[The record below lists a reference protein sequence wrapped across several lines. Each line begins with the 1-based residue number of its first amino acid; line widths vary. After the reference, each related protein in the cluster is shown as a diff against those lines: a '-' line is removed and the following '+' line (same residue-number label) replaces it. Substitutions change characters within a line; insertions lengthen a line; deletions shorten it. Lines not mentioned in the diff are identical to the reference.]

1 MNVLVV
7 SGNIGRDAEVR
18 NAGGT
23 SVAGFSLAVKSGYG
37 DKAQT
42 VWVDCSLWGKQ
53 AESGLVQ
60 YLKKGQFVVVTGELG
75 TREHEGKTYVTL
87 RVNNVTLGGKQD
99 AQKSAQGQQRSKA
112 ISNSHSSA
120 NSKTAMLR
128 LVAGCR
134 DRSSRCSSRKV
145 AIRTLTS
152 KSRLPPLGF
161 SIAQFLTA
169 CNYGA
174 LRPIFIDLAISMT
187 YL

>member
-1 MNVLVV
+1 MNVFTA

-75 TREHEGKTYVTL
+75 TREHEGKTYITL

-99 AQKSAQGQQRSKA
+99 AQKSVQGQQAQQQGYQQQPQQRPQQ
-112 ISNSHSSA
+112 NSY
-120 NSKTAMLR
+120 
-128 LVAGCR
+128 
-134 DRSSRCSSRKV
+134 
-145 AIRTLTS
+145 
-152 KSRLPPLGF
+152 
-161 SIAQFLTA
+161 AQA
-169 CNYGA
+169 SGGMQ
-174 LRPIFIDLAISMT
+174 RPQQQMQGGYQDFDERIPF
-187 YL
+187 

>member
-1 MNVLVV
+1 MNVFTA

-87 RVNNVTLGGKQD
+87 RVSNVTLGGKQD
-99 AQKSAQGQQRSKA
+99 AQKSSQGQQQGYQQQSQQRQQQNAYAQASGGMQRPQQQPQGGYQEFDEQIPFAPVGLQHRS
-112 ISNSHSSA
+112 ILNC
-120 NSKTAMLR
+120 M
-128 LVAGCR
+128 
-134 DRSSRCSSRKV
+134 
-145 AIRTLTS
+145 
-152 KSRLPPLGF
+152 
-161 SIAQFLTA
+161 
-169 CNYGA
+169 
-174 LRPIFIDLAISMT
+174 
-187 YL
+187 

>member
-1 MNVLVV
+1 MNVYTA

-42 VWVDCSLWGKQ
+42 VWVDCSIWGKQ

-87 RVNNVTLGGKQD
+87 RVNNVTLGGKQG
-99 AQKSAQGQQRSKA
+99 AQKSAQGQQQQQGYQQPQQQHQQQNGYAQASGGMQRPQQQPQGGYQDFDDTIPFAPIGLQYRS
-112 ISNSHSSA
+112 ILNC
-120 NSKTAMLR
+120 M
-128 LVAGCR
+128 
-134 DRSSRCSSRKV
+134 
-145 AIRTLTS
+145 
-152 KSRLPPLGF
+152 
-161 SIAQFLTA
+161 
-169 CNYGA
+169 
-174 LRPIFIDLAISMT
+174 
-187 YL
+187 

>member
-42 VWVDCSLWGKQ
+42 VWVDCSIWGKQ

-87 RVNNVTLGGKQD
+87 RISNVTLGGKQD
-99 AQKSAQGQQRSKA
+99 AQKSSQGQQQGYQQPQQQRPQQNGYAQASGGMQRPQQQMQQHPQGGYQEFDDKIPFAPIGLQYRS
-112 ISNSHSSA
+112 IINC
-120 NSKTAMLR
+120 M
-128 LVAGCR
+128 
-134 DRSSRCSSRKV
+134 
-145 AIRTLTS
+145 
-152 KSRLPPLGF
+152 
-161 SIAQFLTA
+161 
-169 CNYGA
+169 
-174 LRPIFIDLAISMT
+174 
-187 YL
+187 

>member
-87 RVNNVTLGGKQD
+87 RVSNVTLGGKQD
-99 AQKSAQGQQRSKA
+99 SQKTAQGQQQQGYQQQPQQRPQQNAYGQDSGEMQRPQQQPQGGYQDFDEQIPFA
-112 ISNSHSSA
+112 PRWASASLNS
-120 NSKTAMLR
+120 
-128 LVAGCR
+128 
-134 DRSSRCSSRKV
+134 
-145 AIRTLTS
+145 
-152 KSRLPPLGF
+152 
-161 SIAQFLTA
+161 
-169 CNYGA
+169 
-174 LRPIFIDLAISMT
+174 
-187 YL
+187 

>member
-1 MNVLVV
+1 MNVFTA

-42 VWVDCSLWGKQ
+42 VWVDCSIWGKQ

-99 AQKSAQGQQRSKA
+99 AQKSAQGQQQQQGYQQPQQQQPQQNGYAQASGGMQRPQQQMQQPQGGYQDFDERIPFAPVWLQYRS
-112 ISNSHSSA
+112 ILNC
-120 NSKTAMLR
+120 M
-128 LVAGCR
+128 
-134 DRSSRCSSRKV
+134 
-145 AIRTLTS
+145 
-152 KSRLPPLGF
+152 
-161 SIAQFLTA
+161 
-169 CNYGA
+169 
-174 LRPIFIDLAISMT
+174 
-187 YL
+187 

>member
-1 MNVLVV
+1 MNVFTA

-75 TREHEGKTYVTL
+75 TREHEGKTYITL

-99 AQKSAQGQQRSKA
+99 AQKSAQGQQMQQQGYQQQPQQHQQQNGYAQASGGIQRQQQQPQGGY
-112 ISNSHSSA
+112 H
-120 NSKTAMLR
+120 R
-128 LVAGCR
+128 
-134 DRSSRCSSRKV
+134 
-145 AIRTLTS
+145 
-152 KSRLPPLGF
+152 PPNQPQG
-161 SIAQFLTA
+161 
-169 CNYGA
+169 GA
-174 LRPIFIDLAISMT
+174 PQYNTPPQDFDDD
-187 YL
+187 

>member
-1 MNVLVV
+1 MNVFTA

-23 SVAGFSLAVKSGYG
+23 PVAGFSLAVKSGYG

-87 RVNNVTLGGKQD
+87 RVSNVTLGGKQD
-99 AQKSAQGQQRSKA
+99 MQKSAQGQQQQQGYQQPQQRPQQQMRQPQGGYQEFDDTIPFAPIGLQHRS
-112 ISNSHSSA
+112 ILNC
-120 NSKTAMLR
+120 M
-128 LVAGCR
+128 
-134 DRSSRCSSRKV
+134 
-145 AIRTLTS
+145 
-152 KSRLPPLGF
+152 
-161 SIAQFLTA
+161 
-169 CNYGA
+169 
-174 LRPIFIDLAISMT
+174 
-187 YL
+187 

>member
-1 MNVLVV
+1 MNVFTA

-99 AQKSAQGQQRSKA
+99 AQKTAQGQQQQQGYQQPQQQQRQPQ
-112 ISNSHSSA
+112 N
-120 NSKTAMLR
+120 
-128 LVAGCR
+128 GY
-134 DRSSRCSSRKV
+134 
-145 AIRTLTS
+145 
-152 KSRLPPLGF
+152 
-161 SIAQFLTA
+161 AQA
-169 CNYGA
+169 SGGMP
-174 LRPIFIDLAISMT
+174 RPQQQMQQPQGGYQEFDEQIPF
-187 YL
+187 

>member
-1 MNVLVV
+1 MNVFTA

-75 TREHEGKTYVTL
+75 TREHEGKTYITL

-99 AQKSAQGQQRSKA
+99 AQKSAQGQQMQQQGYQQQQQQRPQQ
-112 ISNSHSSA
+112 NSY
-120 NSKTAMLR
+120 
-128 LVAGCR
+128 
-134 DRSSRCSSRKV
+134 
-145 AIRTLTS
+145 
-152 KSRLPPLGF
+152 
-161 SIAQFLTA
+161 AQA
-169 CNYGA
+169 SGGMQ
-174 LRPIFIDLAISMT
+174 RPQQQPQGGYQDFDERIPF
-187 YL
+187 

>member
-1 MNVLVV
+1 MNVFTA

-37 DKAQT
+37 DKSQT

-87 RVNNVTLGGKQD
+87 RVSNVTLGGKQD
-99 AQKSAQGQQRSKA
+99 AQKSSQGQQQGYQQQPQQHQQQNGYAQASGGMQRQQQQPQGGYQRP
-112 ISNSHSSA
+112 SNQPQGGA
-120 NSKTAMLR
+120 PQYNT
-128 LVAGCR
+128 
-134 DRSSRCSSRKV
+134 
-145 AIRTLTS
+145 
-152 KSRLPPLGF
+152 PPQDF
-161 SIAQFLTA
+161 
-169 CNYGA
+169 
-174 LRPIFIDLAISMT
+174 DDD
-187 YL
+187 

>member
-1 MNVLVV
+1 MNVFTA

-87 RVNNVTLGGKQD
+87 RVNNVTLGGKQG
-99 AQKSAQGQQRSKA
+99 AQKSAQGQQPQQGYQQQPQQRQQQ
-112 ISNSHSSA
+112 N
-120 NSKTAMLR
+120 
-128 LVAGCR
+128 GY
-134 DRSSRCSSRKV
+134 
-145 AIRTLTS
+145 
-152 KSRLPPLGF
+152 
-161 SIAQFLTA
+161 AQA
-169 CNYGA
+169 SGGMQ
-174 LRPIFIDLAISMT
+174 RPQQQMQQQMQQPQGGYQDFDEQIPF
-187 YL
+187 

>member
-1 MNVLVV
+1 MNVFTA

-99 AQKSAQGQQRSKA
+99 SQKSVQGQQQQQRQQQ
-112 ISNSHSSA
+112 N
-120 NSKTAMLR
+120 
-128 LVAGCR
+128 GY
-134 DRSSRCSSRKV
+134 
-145 AIRTLTS
+145 
-152 KSRLPPLGF
+152 
-161 SIAQFLTA
+161 AQA
-169 CNYGA
+169 SGGMQ
-174 LRPIFIDLAISMT
+174 RPQQQPQAPAFDDDIPW
-187 YL
+187 

>member
-1 MNVLVV
+1 MNVFTA

-87 RVNNVTLGGKQD
+87 RVSNVTLGGKQD
-99 AQKSAQGQQRSKA
+99 AQKSAQGQQMQQQGYQQQPQQRPQQNGYAQASGGMQRPQQQPQGGYQRP
-112 ISNSHSSA
+112 SNQPQGGA
-120 NSKTAMLR
+120 PQYNT
-128 LVAGCR
+128 
-134 DRSSRCSSRKV
+134 
-145 AIRTLTS
+145 
-152 KSRLPPLGF
+152 PPQDF
-161 SIAQFLTA
+161 
-169 CNYGA
+169 
-174 LRPIFIDLAISMT
+174 DDD
-187 YL
+187 

>member
-1 MNVLVV
+1 MNVFTA

-87 RVNNVTLGGKQD
+87 RVSNVTLGGKQD
-99 AQKSAQGQQRSKA
+99 MQKSAQGQQPQQGYQQQPQQRPQQNSYAQASGGMQRPQQQPQGGYQDFDQDIPFAPVWLQYRS
-112 ISNSHSSA
+112 IMNC
-120 NSKTAMLR
+120 M
-128 LVAGCR
+128 
-134 DRSSRCSSRKV
+134 
-145 AIRTLTS
+145 
-152 KSRLPPLGF
+152 
-161 SIAQFLTA
+161 
-169 CNYGA
+169 
-174 LRPIFIDLAISMT
+174 
-187 YL
+187 

>member
-1 MNVLVV
+1 MNVFTA

-99 AQKSAQGQQRSKA
+99 SQKSAQGQQQQQRQQQNGYAQASGGMQRPQQPQQQSQPVYNEPPMDFDDDIPFA
-112 ISNSHSSA
+112 PIGLQYHSIL
-120 NSKTAMLR
+120 NCM
-128 LVAGCR
+128 
-134 DRSSRCSSRKV
+134 
-145 AIRTLTS
+145 
-152 KSRLPPLGF
+152 
-161 SIAQFLTA
+161 
-169 CNYGA
+169 
-174 LRPIFIDLAISMT
+174 
-187 YL
+187 

>member
-1 MNVLVV
+1 MNVFTA

-87 RVNNVTLGGKQD
+87 RVSNVTLGGKQD
-99 AQKSAQGQQRSKA
+99 SQKTAQGQQQQGYQQQPQQRPQQNGYAQASGGMQRPQQQMQQPQGGYQDFDEQIPFAPVGLQHRS
-112 ISNSHSSA
+112 ILNC
-120 NSKTAMLR
+120 M
-128 LVAGCR
+128 
-134 DRSSRCSSRKV
+134 
-145 AIRTLTS
+145 
-152 KSRLPPLGF
+152 
-161 SIAQFLTA
+161 
-169 CNYGA
+169 
-174 LRPIFIDLAISMT
+174 
-187 YL
+187 

>member
-1 MNVLVV
+1 MNVFTA

-42 VWVDCSLWGKQ
+42 VWVDCSIWGKQ

-99 AQKSAQGQQRSKA
+99 AQKSAQGQQQQPQQQQRQPQ
-112 ISNSHSSA
+112 N
-120 NSKTAMLR
+120 
-128 LVAGCR
+128 GY
-134 DRSSRCSSRKV
+134 
-145 AIRTLTS
+145 
-152 KSRLPPLGF
+152 
-161 SIAQFLTA
+161 AQA
-169 CNYGA
+169 SGGMP
-174 LRPIFIDLAISMT
+174 RPQQQMQQPQGGYQEFDEQIPF
-187 YL
+187 

>member
-1 MNVLVV
+1 MNVFTA
-7 SGNIGRDAEVR
+7 SGNIGRDAEVG

-87 RVNNVTLGGKQD
+87 RVSNVTLGGKQD
-99 AQKSAQGQQRSKA
+99 AQKSSQGQQQGYQQQPQQRQQQNAYAQASGGMQRPQQQMQQQPVY
-112 ISNSHSSA
+112 NE
-120 NSKTAMLR
+120 
-128 LVAGCR
+128 
-134 DRSSRCSSRKV
+134 
-145 AIRTLTS
+145 
-152 KSRLPPLGF
+152 PPMDF
-161 SIAQFLTA
+161 DQDIPF
-169 CNYGA
+169 
-174 LRPIFIDLAISMT
+174 
-187 YL
+187 

>member
-1 MNVLVV
+1 MNVFTA

-42 VWVDCSLWGKQ
+42 VWVDCSIWGKQ

-75 TREHEGKTYVTL
+75 AREHEGKTYVTL

-99 AQKSAQGQQRSKA
+99 AQKSAQGQQQQTQQPQQRQQQ
-112 ISNSHSSA
+112 N
-120 NSKTAMLR
+120 
-128 LVAGCR
+128 GY
-134 DRSSRCSSRKV
+134 
-145 AIRTLTS
+145 
-152 KSRLPPLGF
+152 
-161 SIAQFLTA
+161 AQA
-169 CNYGA
+169 SGGMQ
-174 LRPIFIDLAISMT
+174 RPQQQPQAPAFDDDIPW
-187 YL
+187 

>member
-1 MNVLVV
+1 MNVFTA

-99 AQKSAQGQQRSKA
+99 SQKSVQGQQQQQRQQQNGYAQASGGMQRPQQQMQNTQGGYQDFDQDIPFAPIGLQYRS
-112 ISNSHSSA
+112 ILNC
-120 NSKTAMLR
+120 M
-128 LVAGCR
+128 
-134 DRSSRCSSRKV
+134 
-145 AIRTLTS
+145 
-152 KSRLPPLGF
+152 
-161 SIAQFLTA
+161 
-169 CNYGA
+169 
-174 LRPIFIDLAISMT
+174 
-187 YL
+187 

>member
-1 MNVLVV
+1 MNVFTA

-75 TREHEGKTYVTL
+75 TREHEGKTYITL

-99 AQKSAQGQQRSKA
+99 AQKSAQGQQMQQQGYQQSQQQRPQQNGYAQASGGMQRPQQQPQGGYQDFDQDIPFAPVWLQYRS
-112 ISNSHSSA
+112 ILNC
-120 NSKTAMLR
+120 M
-128 LVAGCR
+128 
-134 DRSSRCSSRKV
+134 
-145 AIRTLTS
+145 
-152 KSRLPPLGF
+152 
-161 SIAQFLTA
+161 
-169 CNYGA
+169 
-174 LRPIFIDLAISMT
+174 
-187 YL
+187 

>member
-1 MNVLVV
+1 MNVFTA

-18 NAGGT
+18 SAGGT

-75 TREHEGKTYVTL
+75 TREHEGKTYITL

-99 AQKSAQGQQRSKA
+99 AQKSAQGQQMQQQGYQQQQQQRPQQ
-112 ISNSHSSA
+112 N
-120 NSKTAMLR
+120 
-128 LVAGCR
+128 GY
-134 DRSSRCSSRKV
+134 
-145 AIRTLTS
+145 
-152 KSRLPPLGF
+152 
-161 SIAQFLTA
+161 AQA
-169 CNYGA
+169 SGGMQ
-174 LRPIFIDLAISMT
+174 RPQQQPQGGYQDFDERIPF
-187 YL
+187 

>member
-1 MNVLVV
+1 MNVFTA

-42 VWVDCSLWGKQ
+42 VWVDCSIWGKQ

-99 AQKSAQGQQRSKA
+99 AQKTAQGQQQQGYQQPQQQQRQQQNGYAHASGG
-112 ISNSHSSA
+112 
-120 NSKTAMLR
+120 M
-128 LVAGCR
+128 
-134 DRSSRCSSRKV
+134 
-145 AIRTLTS
+145 
-152 KSRLPPLGF
+152 
-161 SIAQFLTA
+161 Q
-169 CNYGA
+169 
-174 LRPIFIDLAISMT
+174 RPQQQTQQQQGGYQDFDEQIPF
-187 YL
+187 

>member
-1 MNVLVV
+1 MNVFTA

-18 NAGGT
+18 NAGGA

-99 AQKSAQGQQRSKA
+99 AQKSAQGQQQGYQQQPQQRPQQ
-112 ISNSHSSA
+112 N
-120 NSKTAMLR
+120 
-128 LVAGCR
+128 GY
-134 DRSSRCSSRKV
+134 
-145 AIRTLTS
+145 
-152 KSRLPPLGF
+152 
-161 SIAQFLTA
+161 AQA
-169 CNYGA
+169 SGGMQ
-174 LRPIFIDLAISMT
+174 RPQQQPQAPAFDDDIPW
-187 YL
+187 